1 MEDDLNL
8 SSNSNEFE
16 DNFESTYQIYKDFS
30 SEEINEKLIKEYYN
44 LGLRDGKIK
53 SLEEA
58 QKTGFKDGIKVRI
71 YFILDWIRTWL
82 L

>member
-1 MEDDLNL
+1 MEDDLNS

-58 QKTGFKDGIKVRI
+58 HKTGFKDGIKVRI
-71 YFILDWIRTWL
+71 YFI
-82 L
+82 